1 MIRTSE
7 VEKGAMVMGC
17 CATSRRV
24 AESIGIGILVAVVH
38 GYPGGPEKQKFWL
51 EVLRKLASIPNALGF
66 RTRAEGSRWDGRWGH
81 RCPTIFCGSPAG
93 RSMGRGLCLQP
104 RRIGRA

>member
-24 AESIGIGILVAVVH
+24 AESIGIGILVTVVH
-38 GYPGGPEKQKFWL
+38 GYPGGPEKQKFCP
-51 EVLRKLASIPNALGF
+51 EVLKDFPIFPTSWVF
-66 RTRAEGSRWDGRWGH
+66 RTRAAGSRWDGRWGH

-93 RSMGRGLCLQP
+93 RSVGRGLCLPP